1 MLLQITIALS
11 LQFSTTVFTFTTDIT
26 IYDDCYYKLQQ
37 NTDAFYEP
45 NWWFSKDRYIYS
57 IASSVETSIKA
68 FCERLVSSYLNEEKQ
83 RNKMEVEGFNR
94 WAFLE
99 EPVFDL
105 KSIMLTATRHKLAL
119 SCEYPAMF

>member
-1 MLLQITIALS
+1 MVRPLQNTTMCYNYNSRQLANYDSLVITILDNC
-11 LQFSTTVFTFTTDIT
+11 FYIYENIT
-26 IYDDCYYKLQQ
+26 IYDDCYYKLRQ

-45 NWWFSKDRYIYS
+45 HWWFSKDRYIYS
-57 IASSVETSIKA
+57 IASSVEISSKA

-105 KSIMLTATRHKLAL
+105 SPT
-119 SCEYPAMF
+119 

>member
-11 LQFSTTVFTFTTDIT
+11 LQFSTTIFASTTDIT

-57 IASSVETSIKA
+57 IASSVETFSKA
-68 FCERLVSSYLNEEKQ
+68 FCEWLVSSYLNEEKQ
-83 RNKMEVEGFNR
+83 RNKMEPEGFNR
-94 WAFLE
+94 WAFL
-99 EPVFDL
+99 
-105 KSIMLTATRHKLAL
+105 
-119 SCEYPAMF
+119 